1 MPNMDFLYQM
11 LQKTGVSGDEHN
23 FSSFIMDYV
32 QQRKKSW
39 KVLPEVYFGEEFQD
53 NIVLKFG
60 NPRTAVFAH
69 LDTIGFTCRY
79 HNQLVPVGG
88 PDVQDGN
95 ILVGEDALGPI
106 ECTAHIVEDQL
117 IHGFPRGIQ
126 PGTNLSYKQNIRV
139 DDEYIQ
145 AAYLDNR
152 LGVFN
157 ALEICEDLE
166 DGLVVFSTYEEHG
179 GGSVP
184 FLAKFIYEKWG
195 VRQALISDITW
206 VTEGVKHH
214 EGVAISLRDQF
225 IPRKTY
231 INKIVALA
239 AESGVPYQLE
249 VEGAGGSDGREI
261 QMSPYPIDWCFVGA
275 PEDNVHTPDE
285 KVSLLDLEAMI
296 NLYKY
301 LMQHL

>member
-1 MPNMDFLYQM
+1 
-11 LQKTGVSGDEHN
+11 
-23 FSSFIMDYV
+23 MDYV

>member
-1 MPNMDFLYQM
+1 MDFLYQM

>member
-1 MPNMDFLYQM
+1 MDFLYQM

-69 LDTIGFTCRY
+69 MDTIGFTCRY

-117 IHGFPRGIQ
+117 IHDFPRGIQ